1 VFQNP
6 SHGRSAKA
14 ELHASASLRTMIDSL
29 PSEERYRAVVE
40 QTGDGIFLIDGATKS
55 ILEANSRFEE
65 LLGYGRGEL
74 DGMSIYDLVPHDR
87 EGARANVDRVLEQK
101 SYQVGERSYRRKD
114 GSLVD
119 FEVSASLIEH
129 DDKEILCCVVRDITE
144 RKRAEERLRESE
156 ERHRAV
162 VEQSVE
168 GIYLFDP
175 ENGRLLEANGAF
187 EDLTGYTSEELVGK
201 TIYDFI
207 DHESEDIDRQ
217 VERSLK
223 ERRRHKGERKYRRKD
238 GSSLEVEAS
247 AMVIPYCDGEAV
259 CCVIHDVTERRASE
273 EKLRKSEA
281 GLAEAQRI
289 AHLGSWE
296 WDLNTGDVLWSD
308 ETFRIYGYEPQE
320 FVPSFE
326 KLMEVVHPDDKDL
339 VRQNLDGALYEGEP
353 YDFEHRIVRPNGEE
367 RVVHRQAQVYS
378 DEGGQPRRMVG
389 TVHDITEQKR
399 AEEALKESE
408 GRFRSA
414 FEDAPIGVALVG
426 LDRRHL
432 RANRAFC
439 EMLGYSEEE
448 LLEIQHPDIV
458 HPDDRDES
466 TERLRQALEG
476 GPESYTFERR
486 YVHTDGHAVWNLS
499 SVSLVRDSRGEPSHL
514 VCLHQDITE
523 RKELEDRLEHQAFHD
538 SLTDLPNRALFL
550 NRLGHALAQTSRE
563 DGPVAVL
570 LLDLNHFKMVNDSL
584 GHDAG
589 NTVLVEVA
597 KRMRKS
603 VRPGDTVGR
612 IFGDEF
618 AVLLEAPSGTDKAR
632 WVAGRIQERLGE
644 PFEVRGQQVLVSPSI
659 GIALGYSVQDSPE
672 EVLRRA
678 DLAMYKAKKRGK
690 AECEEYSP
698 AMEAQV
704 AERMNLERDLHKAIE
719 REEFEASYQPIVEL
733 QTGKIVGVEALARWR
748 HPERGLVEAEEFI
761 ETAEEAGLIRTIGQ
775 RIVEETC
782 RQAEEWRRRYPQEG
796 VPMLS
801 VNLSANQFV
810 QQPNLI
816 PEILDE
822 TGLEP
827 SALQV
832 EITERTVMDDAEFAL
847 AKLKELK
854 DLGVSLAIDDFGMG
868 YSCLYHLKHMP
879 IDFLKIDRAFIT
891 GLGDDQGDE
900 AIVSGTVGLAHALGV
915 IVVAEGVETAD
926 QQEMLRELGC
936 DLAQGYYFAEPLP
949 GEAMEKLL
957 AEGASY

>member
-1 VFQNP
+1 VPQNP
-6 SHGRSAKA
+6 SHERSAK
-14 ELHASASLRTMIDSL
+14 EEFHASALPRTLIDSL

-40 QTGDGIFLIDGATKS
+40 QTADGIFLIDGATKR
-55 ILEANSRFEE
+55 ILEANARFEE
-65 LLGYGRGEL
+65 LLGYERGEL
-74 DGMSIYDLVPHDR
+74 HGMTLYDLMPHDR
-87 EGARANVDRVLEQK
+87 EGARANVERVLEQK
-101 SYQVGERSYRRKD
+101 CYHVGERSYRRTD
-114 GSLVD
+114 GSLLEM
-119 FEVSASLIEH
+119 EVSASLIEH
-129 DDKEILCCVVRDITE
+129 DDKEILCCVARDITE
-144 RKRAEERLRESE
+144 RKRAEEKLRESE

-175 ENGRLLEANGAF
+175 ENGHVLESNGAF
-187 EDLTGYTSEELVGK
+187 EELLGYTSDELLEI
-201 TIYDFI
+201 TIYDLI
-207 DHESEDIDRQ
+207 AHEREDIDWQ
-217 VERSLK
+217 VSRSLK
-223 ERRRHKGERKYRRKD
+223 EKRRHKGEREYRHKD

-247 AMVIPYCDGEAV
+247 AMVIPYCGEEAV
-259 CCVIHDVTERRASE
+259 CCVIHDVTERKGAE

-281 GLAEAQRI
+281 SLAEAQRI
-289 AHLGSWE
+289 ARLGNWE
-296 WDLNTGDVLWSD
+296 YDLKTGEVLWSD

-326 KLMEVVHPDDKDL
+326 KLMEVVHPDDRDL

-353 YDFEHRIVRPNGEE
+353 YEFEHRIVRPSGEE

-378 DEGGQPRRMVG
+378 DEEGQPQRMVG

-399 AEEALKESE
+399 AEEALTESE
-408 GRFRSA
+408 ERFRSA
-414 FEDAPIGVALVG
+414 FENAPIGVALVG

-432 RANRAFC
+432 RVNQAFC
-439 EMLGYSEEE
+439 EMLGYSEEA
-448 LLEIQHPDIV
+448 LLEKPHPEIV

-466 TERLRQALEG
+466 SVRLQQALDG

-486 YVHTDGHAVWNLS
+486 YVHADGHAVWNLS

-523 RKELEDRLEHQAFHD
+523 RKELEERLEHQAFYD
-538 SLTDLPNRALFL
+538 SLTELPNRALL
-550 NRLGHALAQTSRE
+550 LDRLAHALAQTSRE

-597 KRMRKS
+597 ERMRAS

-618 AVLLEAPSGTDKAR
+618 AVLLGAPSGMDEAR
-632 WVAGRIQERLGE
+632 RVAERIQERLQE
-644 PFEVRGQQVLVSPSI
+644 PFEVEGQEVIVSPSI
-659 GIALGYSVQDSPE
+659 GITLSESAQDRPE

-678 DLAMYKAKKRGK
+678 DLAMYTAKKRGK
-690 AECEEYSP
+690 AEYEEYSH
-698 AMEAQV
+698 AMEARV
-704 AERMNLERDLHKAIE
+704 AERADLEQELRRAVE
-719 REEFEASYQPIVEL
+719 REEFEAHYQPIVEL
-733 QTGKIVGVEALARWR
+733 HSGEVVGVEALARWR

-761 ETAEEAGLIRTIGQ
+761 EIAEETGLIRPIGQ
-775 RIVEETC
+775 RIVEEAC
-782 RQAEEWRRRYPQEG
+782 RQAEEWRRRYPLR

-810 QQPNLI
+810 QQPDLI
-816 PEILDE
+816 PKVLDE

-832 EITERTVMDDAEFAL
+832 EITERALMEDAEFAL
-847 AKLKELK
+847 TELKHLK

-879 IDFLKIDRAFIT
+879 IDFLKIDQAFII

-900 AIVSGTVGLAHALGV
+900 AIVSGTVGLAHALDV
-915 IVVAEGVETAD
+915 IAVAEGVETAE
-926 QQEMLRELGC
+926 QQEILRELGC
-936 DLAQGYYFAEPLP
+936 DLAQGYHFAKPLSR
-949 GEAMEKLL
+949 EAMEKLL
-957 AEGASY
+957 SDGASY